1 MAKEFERIGIP
12 TAFVSTIV
20 PLAQSIGPN
29 RIIAGQA
36 VTHPLGNP
44 ELAPADEREFRRR
57 LVRKALDLLQTNI
70 EDQTVIRLEDR

>member
-1 MAKEFERIGIP
+1 
-12 TAFVSTIV
+12 V

-44 ELAPADEREFRRR
+44 TLAPAEEKEFRRR
-57 LVRKALDLLQTNI
+57 LVRKALDLLQT
-70 EDQTVIRLEDR
+70 ETDRQVIVQLEDR

>member
-1 MAKEFERIGIP
+1 MAKEFERLGLP

-20 PLAQSIGPN
+20 PLAQAIGPN

-44 ELAPADEREFRRR
+44 SLSRDEERAFRRR
-57 LVRKALDLLQTNI
+57 LVRKALDLLQT
-70 EDQTVIRLEDR
+70 ETQEPLLVRLEDR

>member
-1 MAKEFERIGIP
+1 M
-12 TAFVSTIV
+12 

-44 ELAPADEREFRRR
+44 ALSPAAEKEFRRR
-57 LVRKALDLLQTNI
+57 LVRKALDLLQTPT
-70 EDQTVIRLEDR
+70 DQQVVVRLEDR